1 MCGIFGLGFQNGCD
15 MTSPTITRNFI
26 QNLFDEAEMRG
37 TDASGIAFTNNTEI
51 AVLKSP
57 QTASKFITTK
67 EFHSACS
74 KYLTNDAHGAI
85 SIIAHCRQKTKGT
98 ERDNNNNHPI
108 VCSNV
113 VGVHNGIINNDE
125 DLFSRFIEFEGFDR
139 AGLVDSEV
147 IFRLI
152 DYFTHKTKIDTLEA
166 ITKMSRV
173 VKGSYACAMVD
184 RYNPFL
190 LWLFRRT
197 DPISIFHY
205 EECGLVVF
213 ASLSVFIKNALQ
225 EVGFDDILGEPTSI
239 SLAEDHGICINLFS
253 NEMRRFELCRERYQ
267 VA

>member
-1 MCGIFGLGFQNGCD
+1 
-15 MTSPTITRNFI
+15 
-26 QNLFDEAEMRG
+26 
-37 TDASGIAFTNNTEI
+37 
-51 AVLKSP
+51 
-57 QTASKFITTK
+57 
-67 EFHSACS
+67 
-74 KYLTNDAHGAI
+74 
-85 SIIAHCRQKTKGT
+85 
-98 ERDNNNNHPI
+98 
-108 VCSNV
+108 
-113 VGVHNGIINNDE
+113 
-125 DLFSRFIEFEGFDR
+125 
-139 AGLVDSEV
+139 LVDSEV